1 MMEMFVLGATIVI
14 GMVLASMWMLA
25 ITVNMMTN
33 KKFMMWFVKKYMKLL
48 EEIVDE
54 INKDLLKD
62 EADE

>member
-54 INKDLLKD
+54 INKDL
-62 EADE
+62 